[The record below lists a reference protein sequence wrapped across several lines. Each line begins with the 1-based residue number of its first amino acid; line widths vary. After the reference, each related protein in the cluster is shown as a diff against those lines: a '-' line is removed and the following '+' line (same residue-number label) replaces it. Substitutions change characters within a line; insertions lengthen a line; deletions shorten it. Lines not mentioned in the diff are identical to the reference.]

1 MSSKEKAIN
10 ILKENNLTIGVVESF
25 TGGLFSSSVVDIAG
39 ASRFFK
45 GSIVS
50 YSNEIKT
57 NVVNVS
63 PELIAEV
70 GVVSGKVALEMAR
83 GGKEL
88 LNVDLCLAFT
98 GNAGP
103 TVLDGKEKGDV
114 YIAVLY
120 QNLEI
125 VEYYHLD
132 FDRNNVRKE
141 SVKKAWELLYRVL
154 NQK

>member
-1 MSSKEKAIN
+1 MNNKDKVIK
-10 ILKENNLTIGVVESF
+10 ILKENNLTLGVVESF
-25 TGGLFSSSVVDIAG
+25 TGGLFSSSIVDVAG
-39 ASRFFK
+39 ASSFFK
-45 GSIVS
+45 GSVVS

-57 NVVNVS
+57 NVVNVNA
-63 PELIAEV
+63 ELIAEV
-70 GVVSGKVALEMAR
+70 GVVSGKVALEMAK
-83 GGKEL
+83 GGKAL

-103 TVLDGKEKGDV
+103 TVLEGKEKGDV
-114 YIAVLY
+114 YIAVVY
-120 QNLEI
+120 RNLEI

-141 SVKKAWELLYRVL
+141 SVKKGWEVLYRVL